1 MFKDI
6 LDEFMRGILRIVND
20 KVDAMAII
28 MITVIFRFER
38 WIVVTASN
46 SVEFLSIRVFL
57 SNFLD

>member
-28 MITVIFRFER
+28 MITVIFRFEI